1 MAKKAPVQKNIL
13 DRAIESV
20 FPSWGVKRAHSR
32 TILALQGGG
41 GYTGASRSRP
51 SLTNFNPGAND
62 AESDINLGLEQLR
75 GRSRDLARNAPVAG
89 GALNTRVTH
98 EVGTGLSMH
107 PSIDQ
112 EFLGLTDEETEALQ
126 VALKREFNF
135 WFESNECD
143 ITREQNGYG
152 LQELVRRSML
162 ESGDILCPLVYAE
175 KNKSYK
181 LAIQLVEADRIA
193 NPDKQKNTDRLVDGV
208 VLDDAGAAIAYW
220 VSKTHPGAARKGKME
235 FVKLNAYSASGRR
248 VVLHLFER
256 RRPGQHRGIP
266 YLASVIEPLKQI
278 DRWTEAEL
286 TAAVT
291 NAVHAMF
298 IRMDP
303 EAFGDLFS
311 QDSQDKYLESALK
324 WNGELPQMDLGS
336 PGKVIN
342 LLPGE
347 EPISPGNDRPNPNFD
362 PFFMAMITQISVS
375 LEIPRDVLLKLYNN
389 SYTAARASMLD
400 AWRVFRKGRDFLA
413 TYFCQPIYE
422 MWLDEAVASGR
433 INAPGYFADDRVR
446 HAYSRAVWVG
456 DGPGAIDP
464 VKEITAAKMR
474 IEEEVSTRDAESIM
488 YDGVPWEIKHKQR
501 VKEQRMRR
509 EGGLMEEKQPAAA
522 EPSVPEPDDTEDGDP
537 KNKRDD

>member
-1 MAKKAPVQKNIL
+1 MAKKQAVQKNIL

-32 TILALQGGG
+32 TILALHGGG

-51 SLTNFNPGAND
+51 SLANYNPGAND
-62 AESDINLGLEQLR
+62 AEADINLGLEELR

-89 GALNTRVTH
+89 GAINTRVTH
-98 EVGTGLSMH
+98 EVGSGLSMH
-107 PSIDQ
+107 PIIDQ
-112 EFLGLTDEETEALQ
+112 EFLGLSDEETAAVQ
-126 VALKREFNF
+126 ATLKREFNI
-135 WFESNECD
+135 WFESKECD

-162 ESGDILCPLVYAE
+162 ESGDILCPMVYAE
-175 KNKSYK
+175 KNKTYK
-181 LAIQLVEADRIA
+181 LAVQLIEADRVA
-193 NPDKQKNTDRLVDGV
+193 NPDKQKNNDKLVDGV
-208 VLDDAGAAIAYW
+208 ILDEFGAAVGYW
-220 VSKTHPGAARKGKME
+220 YSDTHPGAVRKGKMT
-235 FVKLNAYSASGRR
+235 FKKLDAYSKSGRR
-248 VVLHLFER
+248 VVLHLFEK

-303 EAFGDLFS
+303 QAFSDLFEGKHK
-311 QDSQDKYLESALK
+311 DSYLESALK
-324 WNGELPQMDLGS
+324 WNGELPEMDLGS

-347 EPISPGNDRPNPNFD
+347 EPVSPGNDRPNPNFD
-362 PFFMAMITQISVS
+362 PFFMAMVTQISVM

-413 TYFCQPIYE
+413 TNFCQPIYE

-433 INAPGYFADDRVR
+433 VIAPGYFSDIRVR

-464 VKEITAAKMR
+464 VKEVTAAKTR
-474 IEEEVSTRDAESIM
+474 IEEEISTRDAESMM

-509 EGGLMEEKQPAAA
+509 EGGLIEEKQPAAVA
-522 EPSVPEPDDTEDGDP
+522 PPPPEQDDTQPDDGQGKQGD
-537 KNKRDD
+537 